1 MKDGAGFP
9 PRFPASAALP
19 ASADLEAATRDSVFD
34 SDFVVSVFV
43 VSVFVVSVFVAFAI
57 RPFAPAVAVTMAI
70 ASHASRRLVGVV
82 ASPP

>member
-1 MKDGAGFP
+1 
-9 PRFPASAALP
+9 
-19 ASADLEAATRDSVFD
+19 LEVTARDSVFD
-34 SDFVVSVFV
+34 SDFDVSVFI
-43 VSVFVVSVFVAFAI
+43 AFAI

>member
-1 MKDGAGFP
+1 
-9 PRFPASAALP
+9 LP

-34 SDFVVSVFV
+34 SDFV

-70 ASHASRRLVGVV
+70 ASHASRHLVGVV

>member
-9 PRFPASAALP
+9 PRFPASVALP
-19 ASADLEAATRDSVFD
+19 ASADLEAATRDSVFESVFD
-34 SDFVVSVFV
+34 SD
-43 VSVFVVSVFVAFAI
+43 FVVSVFVAFAI

>member
-34 SDFVVSVFV
+34 SDFD
-43 VSVFVVSVFVAFAI
+43 VSVFVAFAI

>member
-1 MKDGAGFP
+1 
-9 PRFPASAALP
+9 
-19 ASADLEAATRDSVFD
+19 LEAATRDSVFKSAFD
-34 SDFVVSVFV
+34 SD
-43 VSVFVVSVFVAFAI
+43 FVVSVFVAFAI